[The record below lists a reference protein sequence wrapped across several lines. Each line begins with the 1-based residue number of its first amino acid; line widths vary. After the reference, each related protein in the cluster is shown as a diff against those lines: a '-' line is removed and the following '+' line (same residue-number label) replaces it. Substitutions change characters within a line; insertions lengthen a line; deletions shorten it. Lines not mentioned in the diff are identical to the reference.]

1 MAIIFDT
8 LGYANHLKR
17 AGVEPRQA
25 EAHAE
30 AIKGFVMHEIVT
42 QKDLEA
48 FGKQLELTL
57 TLNLTLRLGAIMVAS
72 TVVIAGLVALLK

>member
-17 AGVEPRQA
+17 AGVEPQEA

-30 AIKGFVMHEIVT
+30 AIKGYVMDEIVT
-42 QKDLEA
+42 YKDLEA
-48 FGKQLELTL
+48 FGKQLELS
-57 TLNLTLRLGAIMVAS
+57 LTLRLGAIMVAS
-72 TVVIAGLVALLK
+72 MVVIAGLVALLK